1 MLLPKHIND
10 GTPRLRVQIIRAV
23 GAPTVPV
30 RDHAHG
36 STDLPTKDHV
46 VVLPCKQGF
55 VGPSHTRATAPTTD
69 IEVGLL
75 DGLHQGLGGSNR
87 QGLLRSIDK

>member
-1 MLLPKHIND
+1 MLLLKHINE
-10 GTPRLRVQIIRAV
+10 GTPRLQVQIIRAV
-23 GAPTVPV
+23 GAPTAPV

-46 VVLPCKQGF
+46 VVLPGKRGR
-55 VGPSHTRATAPTTD
+55 VGPPHTRATTPTTD

-75 DGLHQGLGGSNR
+75 DRLH
-87 QGLLRSIDK
+87 